1 MSRRTMGLGVVCAFS
16 SVLVLCA
23 FPAEA
28 QKTWVGDTEEWNVD
42 DHWFQVGVPGANDD
56 VVHTWAQGVPG
67 ILMDFPT
74 GGDLFSPYKVAEF
87 RLGTDWVDATEQG
100 VLTFKSQFC
109 EEEPRCDDQ
118 SIMSFVG
125 GMDAS
130 GTVQNPLSPNLY
142 RMRLGTEDVVN
153 IGDVFTTDHPGGAI
167 ETTTHFE

>member
-1 MSRRTMGLGVVCAFS
+1 M
-16 SVLVLCA
+16 VLCA

-28 QKTWVGDTEEWNVD
+28 QKTWAGDAEEWNQPL
-42 DHWFQVGVPGANDD
+42 HWVPNGVPGANDD
-56 VVHTWAQGVPG
+56 VVHTWTQGVPG

-109 EEEPRCDDQ
+109 EEQEPRCDDQ

-153 IGDVFTTDHPGGAI
+153 IGDVFTTGR
-167 ETTTHFE
+167 ETGTQLVVGPACKN